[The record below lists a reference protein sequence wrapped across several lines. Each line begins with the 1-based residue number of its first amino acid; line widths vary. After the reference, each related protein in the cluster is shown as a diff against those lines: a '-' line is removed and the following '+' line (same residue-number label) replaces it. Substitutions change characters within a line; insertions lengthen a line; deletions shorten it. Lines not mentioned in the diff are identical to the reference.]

1 MLNGIDLREK
11 KISIEDTSSTRTWRS
26 EEQQWSKRTKHF
38 VNRFNSSNS
47 VSLMYFVEQYHLIK
61 LSFSTGLFATGK
73 TRFKS
78 STKNFRTI

>member
-1 MLNGIDLREK
+1 MLNGIDFREK
-11 KISIEDTSSTRTWRS
+11 KISIEDTSSTRTWRT
-26 EEQQWSKRTKHF
+26 EEQQWSKRPKLF

-61 LSFSTGLFATGK
+61 LSFSTGLFTTGK